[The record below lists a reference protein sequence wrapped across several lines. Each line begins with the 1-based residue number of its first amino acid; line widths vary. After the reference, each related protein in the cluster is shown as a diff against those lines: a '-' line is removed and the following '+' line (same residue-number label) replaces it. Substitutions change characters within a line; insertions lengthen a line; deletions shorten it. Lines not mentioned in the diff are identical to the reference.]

1 MDDVRREADHSAGRE
16 PKVPGYQVCRWLG
29 SGASAEVWLVTEEAT
44 GRKLAL
50 KCFGAASGNHASET
64 AEEDARREIL
74 IMSVLDHEHL
84 VKAHAV
90 VRFGEAA
97 EHSLGIVMDYA
108 PGGSL
113 GQLVAA
119 RGRLSVGETVTVL
132 TPIAQVLGYL
142 HGKGFTHSD
151 VSPGNVLFSGH
162 GKPLLADLG
171 VARMVGDPV
180 GVPGL
185 GTAGFRD
192 PSPVDAVRAGLQPGR
207 DVYAAAALGWYC
219 LTGAPPRPAADRPPL
234 SLLVPDVP
242 RELAAALEAGLSD
255 DRRQRPGAAELAT
268 AIYRS
273 AGAVPVDLS
282 LSVHPTVLPE
292 LLTRRPEPPSGGRR
306 RERIRAWGRRLS
318 TSPPVR
324 ALRQRRSRAP
334 EAARR
339 HVSDGA
345 HGAPALRPSRSGGR
359 NTPTPHDPQANEAAF
374 HGQALPGRTLRDQP
388 RLHSRRAATAAAPR
402 RRRTAAWTGLFTVP
416 VVAGAWL
423 LLGAPGM
430 PLSNELPGSA
440 ATLPSLVRDGFP
452 EPGSVPGPTP
462 RRPQPATV
470 PDSAMVPDAVRN
482 QLRAENPAEAVK
494 GLAWLRSK
502 ALSEGRLE
510 LLGEVNAGN
519 SPAAAADRR
528 ISARLQD
535 SGNVLAGF
543 TTSLTGVRSLPESTG
558 TRAVVAVT
566 AATSGYEERS
576 AAGAVVATGA
586 PQPRRGLRLV
596 LVRVNGQWLISDIL
610 PAA

>member
-1 MDDVRREADHSAGRE
+1 MDDVRQDADHSAGRE

-29 SGASAEVWLVTEEAT
+29 SGASAAVWLVTEEAT

-50 KCFGAASGNHASET
+50 KCFGAASGNHAAGT
-64 AEEDARREIL
+64 AEEDVRREIL
-74 IMSVLDHEHL
+74 IMSVLDHGHL
-84 VKAHAV
+84 VKAHDV
-90 VRFGEAA
+90 VRLGEAA
-97 EHSLGIVMDYA
+97 ESPLGIVMDYA

-113 GQLVAA
+113 GQLIAA
-119 RGRLSVGETVTVL
+119 RGKLGVGETVTVL

-171 VARMVGDPV
+171 VARMVGDP
-180 GVPGL
+180 GAVPGL
-185 GTAGFRD
+185 GTEGFRD

-219 LTGAPPRPAADRPPL
+219 LTGAPPRPTADRPPL

-255 DRRQRPGAAELAT
+255 DRRRRPDAAELAT

-273 AGAVPVDLS
+273 AAAVPVDLS
-282 LSVHPTVLPE
+282 RSAHPTVLPE

-318 TSPPVR
+318 TSPPVT
-324 ALRQRRSRAP
+324 AFRQRRTSY
-334 EAARR
+334 
-339 HVSDGA
+339 D
-345 HGAPALRPSRSGGR
+345 
-359 NTPTPHDPQANEAAF
+359 
-374 HGQALPGRTLRDQP
+374 QALPGQTLPDQP

-416 VVAGAWL
+416 VLASAWL
-423 LLGAPGM
+423 LLGAPGT
-430 PLSNELPGSA
+430 PLWNQPPGIA
-440 ATLPSLVRDGFP
+440 ATLPSLVRGFP
-452 EPGSVPGPTP
+452 GPGTVPVPAP
-462 RRPQPATV
+462 RGPQPATV
-470 PDSAMVPDAVRN
+470 LDSARVPDAVRN
-482 QLRAENPAEAVK
+482 QLRAGNPAEAVK

-535 SGNVLAGF
+535 SGNILAGF
-543 TTSLTGVRSLPESTG
+543 TTSLTAIRNMPESTG
-558 TRAVVAVT
+558 ARAVVAVT
-566 AATSGYEERS
+566 ASTSGYKERS

-586 PQPRRGLRLV
+586 PQPGRALRLV
-596 LVRVNGQWLISDIL
+596 LVRVNGKWLISDIL
-610 PAA
+610 PAP